1 MTGVQTCA
9 LPIFGCSAGE
19 EAVKGAG
26 GRYGIS
32 TGRTG
37 RFKTGHIPANK
48 GKKHPSTGRTAETQ
62 FKKGRRPHTWKPAGT
77 ESIRRHRKRGQEY
90 VYTKVAEP
98 NVWRMKHILEWER
111 HNGPV
116 PPGKIIIFADGNTLN
131 TDISNLVMVSRQQHA
146 VMNHCGIRG
155 YDRESMEAAA
165 GIAELKGTMHRRKQE
180 LKGRKKRGGTCYGT
194 WSAAA

>member
-1 MTGVQTCA
+1 MHKWTEEEIGFIKECVQSHTWKETA
-9 LPIFGCSAGE
+9 EIFSRKFGCSAGE

-155 YDRESMEAAA
+155 YDREIQMK
-165 GIAELKGTMHRRKQE
+165 IRH
-180 LKGRKKRGGTCYGT
+180 
-194 WSAAA
+194 WSFY